1 MEYECDRIKVDL
13 TVQISLPR
21 YYEGMTVDRD
31 AALQAAMEWVD
42 NVLIQGN
49 SEAPYGDD
57 HDVMVYQNW
66 GRDGEDCKEIE
77 GRVEA
82 VVPARVGTRFK
93 LNRKGGG

>member
-42 NVLIQGN
+42 NVLTQGN

-57 HDVMVYQNW
+57 HDVNL
-66 GRDGEDCKEIE
+66 
-77 GRVEA
+77 
-82 VVPARVGTRFK
+82 T
-93 LNRKGGG
+93 